1 MSSLQDRDLQDRDL
15 QDLEPYFMRMPAG
28 KREERPCW
36 SRSHLAGRLCEL
48 SSVPGAA
55 LLTAAFRLVLDA
67 QLEGEPAAWITATP
81 DTFFAPDAAESGVD
95 LDALVVI
102 RVPDARAAARS
113 ADRVLRSGGFG
124 LVVMDLH
131 ADSRIPV
138 PLQVRLARQA
148 RDHHAALLCLTAK
161 SREAPSLGPMVTLR
175 GQTSCRRLAVD
186 RFQCEIEILKDKRH
200 GPGWR
205 HTEICRGPDGLH

>member
-1 MSSLQDRDLQDRDL
+1 MSVLEDRDL
-15 QDLEPYFMRMPAG
+15 QDLEPYFTRMPAG
-28 KREERPCW
+28 KRKEKPRW
-36 SRSHLAGRLCEL
+36 SRAELAGRLCEL
-48 SSVPGAA
+48 SSIPGTA
-55 LLTAAFRLVLDA
+55 LLTASFRLVLDA
-67 QLEGEPAAWITATP
+67 QLEGEPVAWITATP
-81 DTFFAPDAAESGVD
+81 DTFYAPDAAESGVD

-102 RVPDARAAARS
+102 RAPDARAAARA

-124 LVVMDLH
+124 LVVMDLNG
-131 ADSRIPV
+131 DSRIPV

-161 SREAPSLGPMVTLR
+161 SREASSLGPMVSLR

-186 RFQCEIEILKDKRH
+186 RFQYEIEILKDRRH

>member
-1 MSSLQDRDLQDRDL
+1 MSSLQDRDL
-15 QDLEPYFMRMPAG
+15 QDLEPYFTRIHAG
-28 KREERPCW
+28 KREARPCW
-36 SRSHLAGRLCEL
+36 SRAHLAGRLCEL

-67 QLEGEPAAWITATP
+67 QLEGEPSAWITATP

-131 ADSRIPV
+131 ADSRIPM

-186 RFQCEIEILKDKRH
+186 RFQCEIEILKDKLH

>member
-1 MSSLQDRDLQDRDL
+1 MSALRDRDL
-15 QDLEPYFMRMPAG
+15 QDLEPYFTRMSVK
-28 KREERPCW
+28 KREEQPRW
-36 SRSHLAGRLCEL
+36 SRAQLAGRLCEL

-55 LLTAAFRLVLDA
+55 LMTAAFRLVLDA
-67 QLEGEPAAWITATP
+67 QLEGEPTAWITATT

-102 RVPDARAAARS
+102 RTPDARAAARA
-113 ADRVLRSGGFG
+113 ADRILRSGGFG

-131 ADSRIPV
+131 ADSRVPV

-186 RFQCEIEILKDKRH
+186 RFQCEIEILKDRRH

>member
-1 MSSLQDRDLQDRDL
+1 MSSLQDRDL
-15 QDLEPYFMRMPAG
+15 QDLEPYFTRMPAG

-67 QLEGEPAAWITATP
+67 QLEGELAAWITATP

-102 RVPDARAAARS
+102 RVPDARAAARA

-148 RDHHAALLCLTAK
+148 RDHRAALLCLTAK

>member
-1 MSSLQDRDLQDRDL
+1 MSSQRDRDL
-15 QDLEPYFMRMPAG
+15 QDLEPYLTRMPAK
-28 KREERPCW
+28 KREERPRW
-36 SRSHLAGRLCEL
+36 SRAQLAGRFCEL
-48 SSVPGAA
+48 SSVPGTA

-67 QLEGEPAAWITATP
+67 QLEGEPAAWIAATP

-102 RVPDARAAARS
+102 RVPDARAAARA

-131 ADSRIPV
+131 ADSRVPV

-186 RFQCEIEILKDKRH
+186 RFQCEIEILKDRRH

>member
-1 MSSLQDRDLQDRDL
+1 MPALHQRDL
-15 QDLEPYFMRMPAG
+15 QDLEPYFTRMPSGYRKAAP
-28 KREERPCW
+28 RW
-36 SRSHLAGRLCEL
+36 SREQLAGRFCEL
-48 SSVPGAA
+48 SSVPGIA

-67 QLEGEPAAWITATP
+67 QLEGEPAVWITATP

-95 LDALVVI
+95 LEALVVI
-102 RVPDARAAARS
+102 RVPDTRAAARA

-124 LVVMDLH
+124 LVVLDLH
-131 ADSRIPV
+131 ADAWIPV
-138 PLQVRLARQA
+138 PLQARLARQA
-148 RDHHAALLCLTAK
+148 REHHAALLCLTAK
-161 SREAPSLGPMVTLR
+161 SRQAPSLGPMVSLR

-186 RFQCEIEILKDKRH
+186 RFQYEIEMLKDRLH

>member
-1 MSSLQDRDLQDRDL
+1 MSFLQDRDP
-15 QDLEPYFMRMPAG
+15 QDLEPYFTRMPDG

-67 QLEGEPAAWITATP
+67 QLESEPVAWIAATP

-102 RVPDARAAARS
+102 RVPDARAAARA

-148 RDHHAALLCLTAK
+148 RDHHAVLLCLTAK

-186 RFQCEIEILKDKRH
+186 RFQCEVEILKDKRH